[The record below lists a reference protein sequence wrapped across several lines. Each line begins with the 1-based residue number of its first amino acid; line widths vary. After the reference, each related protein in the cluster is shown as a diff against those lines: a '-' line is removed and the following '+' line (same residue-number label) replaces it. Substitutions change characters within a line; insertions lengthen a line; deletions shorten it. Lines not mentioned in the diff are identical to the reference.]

1 MGFIKTRKF
10 STKPQ
15 TFFFFFRRSKESI
28 GFPGAASAG
37 RNLNDMLSA

>member
-1 MGFIKTRKF
+1 MDLNIVIPPSFY
-10 STKPQ
+10 STEQERMAKRASPM
-15 TFFFFFRRSKESI
+15 